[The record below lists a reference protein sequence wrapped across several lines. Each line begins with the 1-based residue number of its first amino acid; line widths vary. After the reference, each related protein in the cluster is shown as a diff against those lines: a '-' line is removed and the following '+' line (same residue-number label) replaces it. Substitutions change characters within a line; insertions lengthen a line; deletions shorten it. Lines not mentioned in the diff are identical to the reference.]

1 MVKITENKLRLTA
14 KNKGIK
20 DYQNISKRKLLSTL
34 YKLKHISKIL
44 SKNGLNKIVKMQNLS
59 LNEFEQIKR
68 MNNLS
73 LNKLKEIAKIRHIKN
88 YKDMLKEDLLLA
100 LLKSNKSHTE
110 LLKSESNNA
119 EIEETKK
126 IFNDYRHQFT
136 KEKMKEARKNFS
148 DMVVF
153 DEYLKGLEE
162 KDNLTKKEKRNKERY
177 TEKLQEA
184 KEYIEKLKEDL
195 NKLKKH

>member
-1 MVKITENKLRLTA
+1 
-14 KNKGIK
+14 
-20 DYQNISKRKLLSTL
+20 
-34 YKLKHISKIL
+34 
-44 SKNGLNKIVKMQNLS
+44 MQNLS

-73 LNKLKEIAKIRHIKN
+73 LNELKEIAKIRHIKN

-119 EIEETKK
+119 EIEETIK

-136 KEKMKEARKNFS
+136 KEKIKEARKNFS

-195 NKLKKH
+195 NKLKKHRYNIIDDIDYKGIKEIENSFNKINEED